1 MFLNKLH
8 KALVGLYYTITCPGS
23 FKELLLS
30 NYQQFYANKQ
40 NKLTPV
46 NIYDIVPPDTRIV
59 MKNMVTRDGNVAPF
73 ELMCISLLC
82 SYFKPK
88 RIFEIGT
95 FDGNTTLQLALNSP
109 GDSEIYTMD
118 LPYDMEQGK
127 FNLQAADLKYVI
139 ERKKL
144 GLKYQESGGFDN
156 IKQIFADSAQYDF
169 SRLAGV
175 DFVFIDGC
183 HSYDYVK
190 NDTEKVF
197 KILNQPGIV
206 LWHDYSFHWP
216 GVWKYLHEIS
226 RCLPVVNLKGTSL
239 ALYIKNR
246 SG

>member
-1 MFLNKLH
+1 MNKLH

-30 NYQQFYANKQ
+30 NYQQFHANKQ

-46 NIYDIVPPDTRIV
+46 NIYDIVPPGTGIV
-59 MKNMVTRDGNVAPF
+59 LENMVTRDGNVAPF
-73 ELMCISLLC
+73 ELMCIALLC
-82 SYFKPK
+82 SYFKPEK
-88 RIFEIGT
+88 ILEIGT

-109 GDSEIYTMD
+109 GGSEIYTVD
-118 LPYDMEQGK
+118 LPYDRDRGEL
-127 FNLQAADLKYVI
+127 NLPAADLKYVT
-139 ERKKL
+139 ERKHL
-144 GLKYQESGGFDN
+144 GLKYNASSVSYKV
-156 IKQIFADSAQYDF
+156 KQVFADSAQYDF
-169 SRLAGV
+169 SRLTGV
-175 DFVFIDGC
+175 EFVFIDGC

-197 KILNQPGIV
+197 KILKQPGVV
-206 LWHDYSFHWP
+206 LWHDYSVHWP
-216 GVWKYLHEIS
+216 GVWNYLHEIS